1 MSKYKNTNLSKAK
14 QEKNDEF
21 YTQYSD
27 IEKEM
32 NAYFEY
38 DKRVFKDKTIFLPCD
53 DPTWSNFT
61 QFFLDNFQKFGLKKL
76 ISTCIAKPSLPDS
89 NTRGKI
95 LTINKSDFKRMNLS
109 KAKDIENSKEFQI
122 EYLKGSGDFRTDEIT
137 ALRDEADIIITNPP
151 FSIFREFFDWVAEG
165 GKQFVIVG
173 AMNAI
178 AYPALFKLIKANKL
192 WLGSGFS
199 SSGAYFLIPET
210 LKNSGYENTTYDD
223 KTSLVKFGNCCWFT
237 NIEYK
242 NRHNKLPLMTMV
254 EILAKNPRL
263 KESDA
268 YQYYLNYN
276 AIEVP
281 LVNAIPSDFDG
292 VMGVPISYLY
302 KHNPEQF
309 EIIGVTKSWDDS
321 SEIQQ
326 VRTDLKRRHS
336 GLIQAGDTVKE
347 KFVRI
352 LIKRK
357 D

>member
-1 MSKYKNTNLSKAK
+1 MGKYKNTNLSKAK
-14 QEKNDEF
+14 QGKNDEF

-38 DKRVFKDKTIFLPCD
+38 DKNVFKDKTILLPCD

-76 ISTCIAKPSLPDS
+76 ISTCVGKPSELDGRVV
-89 NTRGKI
+89 NGKI
-95 LTINKSDFKRMNLS
+95 LTIDKSDFRYENLLKETNGIKKS
-109 KAKDIENSKEFQI
+109 KWK
-122 EYLKGSGDFRTDEIT
+122 YLNGSGDFRTDEIT

-151 FSIFREFFDWVAEG
+151 FSIFREFFDWVAES

-199 SSGAYFLIPET
+199 SSGAYFLIPEA

-223 KTSLVKFGNCCWFT
+223 KTGLVKFGNCCWFT

-242 NRHNKLPLMTMV
+242 NRHNKLPLMTMA
-254 EILAKNPRL
+254 ENLSKNPRL

-321 SEIQQ
+321 SEIQK

-336 GLIQAGDTVKE
+336 SLIKSGDTVKE

-357 D
+357 E

>member
-1 MSKYKNTNLSKAK
+1 
-14 QEKNDEF
+14 
-21 YTQYSD
+21 
-27 IEKEM
+27 M
-32 NAYFEY
+32 NG
-38 DKRVFKDKTIFLPCD
+38 
-53 DPTWSNFT
+53 N
-61 QFFLDNFQKFGLKKL
+61 
-76 ISTCIAKPSLPDS
+76 
-89 NTRGKI
+89 
-95 LTINKSDFKRMNLS
+95 
-109 KAKDIENSKEFQI
+109 
-122 EYLKGSGDFRTDEIT
+122 GDFRTDEIT

-151 FSIFREFFDWVAEG
+151 FSIFREFFDWVAES

-199 SSGAYFLIPET
+199 SSGAYFLIPEV
-210 LKNSGYENTTYDD
+210 LKSSGYENTTYND
-223 KTSLVKFGNCCWFT
+223 KTGLVKFGNCCWFT
-237 NIEYK
+237 NIEHGK
-242 NRHNKLPLMTMV
+242 RHEKLSLVTMS
-254 EILAKNPRL
+254 ENLAKNPRL

-309 EIIGVTKSWDDS
+309 EIIGVTKSWDNS
-321 SEIQQ
+321 PEIQK

-336 GLIQAGDTVKE
+336 GLIQSGDGVKE
-347 KFVRI
+347 KFTRI

-357 D
+357 G

>member
-1 MSKYKNTNLSKAK
+1 M
-14 QEKNDEF
+14 
-21 YTQYSD
+21 
-27 IEKEM
+27 I
-32 NAYFEY
+32 
-38 DKRVFKDKTIFLPCD
+38 
-53 DPTWSNFT
+53 
-61 QFFLDNFQKFGLKKL
+61 
-76 ISTCIAKPSLPDS
+76 
-89 NTRGKI
+89 
-95 LTINKSDFKRMNLS
+95 
-109 KAKDIENSKEFQI
+109 
-122 EYLKGSGDFRTDEIT
+122 
-137 ALRDEADIIITNPP
+137 
-151 FSIFREFFDWVAEG
+151 FFDWVAES

-199 SSGAYFLIPET
+199 SSGAYFLIPEA

-223 KTSLVKFGNCCWFT
+223 KTGLVKFGNCCWFT

-242 NRHNKLPLMTMV
+242 NRHNKLPLITMA
-254 EILAKNPRL
+254 ENLIKNPRL

-281 LVNAIPSDFDG
+281 LVSAIPSDFDG

-321 SEIQQ
+321 PEIQK

-336 GLIQAGDTVKE
+336 GLMKVGDTVKE

-352 LIKRK
+352 LIKQKR
-357 D
+357 

>member
-1 MSKYKNTNLSKAK
+1 MGKYKNTNLSKAK
-14 QEKNDEF
+14 QGKNDEF

-32 NAYFEY
+32 STYFEY

-53 DPTWSNFT
+53 DPAWSSFT
-61 QFFLDNFQKFGLKKL
+61 KFFIDNFQKFGLKKL
-76 ISTCIAKPSLPDS
+76 ISTCIAKPSLPDNN
-89 NTRGKI
+89 NTKGKI
-95 LTINKSDFKRMNLS
+95 LTINKSDFKYDNLLKETEGIKTS
-109 KAKDIENSKEFQI
+109 KWK
-122 EYLKGSGDFRTDEIT
+122 YLNGSGDFRTDEIT

-151 FSIFREFFDWVAEG
+151 FSIFREFFDWVAES

-178 AYPALFKLIKANKL
+178 AYPSLFKLIKANKL

-199 SSGAYFLIPET
+199 SSGAYFLIPEL
-210 LKNSGYENTTYDD
+210 LKSSGYENTTYDD
-223 KTSLVKFGNCCWFT
+223 KTGLVKFGNCCWFT
-237 NIEYK
+237 NIEHGK
-242 NRHNKLPLMTMV
+242 RHEKLSLATMS
-254 EILAKNPRL
+254 ENLAKNPRL
-263 KESDA
+263 KENDA

-292 VMGVPISYLY
+292 VIGVPISYLY

-321 SEIQQ
+321 SEIQK

-336 GLIQAGDTVKE
+336 GLIQSGDGVKE
-347 KFVRI
+347 KFTRI
-352 LIKRK
+352 LIKK
-357 D
+357 KE